1 MSTTSPLGRNLRWYM
16 AGLCSLSFVVNYI
29 DRTTLSVALPFM
41 SEDLRLTPGEQG
53 FALSAFFIT
62 YSLAQLPAGAL
73 IDKYGVRR
81 VFGMGAF
88 VWGAVTMSVG
98 LVRDAALLVAARLVL
113 GLGESVGYP
122 GCAKVVSNWFP
133 RSERSFAN
141 SVWDN
146 GSRIGAV
153 LALPVVSAAVAAT
166 SWRWAFAFTGAL
178 ALLWVV
184 LWFATYR
191 DPDQHAKLTAEER
204 AKLVE
209 GGARFADETADEGPK
224 VRWRTLFLYRTVW
237 TMMVGFFCLNYVLF
251 FFITWFP
258 SYLVSARG
266 FDLLK
271 LGVFGTI
278 PGIVAIIGSA
288 LGGYS
293 SDSLVR
299 RGWSLTRAR
308 KTCLVGG
315 LLLSS
320 VIGAAVLVDSA
331 GVALALLSVSYAS
344 LVFAGASVAS
354 LPADVAP
361 TPRQVSSLAG
371 IQNFAS
377 NLAGVSGPL
386 ITGALVALAGGSY
399 VVPLL
404 VSGAVAV
411 IGALVY
417 SFGLRTVEPLPLPG
431 EAASVPQERSG
442 GAAARS
448 A

>member
-1 MSTTSPLGRNLRWYM
+1 MPTRSPWGHNLRWYM
-16 AGLCSLSFVVNYI
+16 AGLCSLSFVVNYV

-41 SEDLRLTPGEQG
+41 SEDLELTPGEQG

-62 YSLAQLPAGAL
+62 YALAQLPAGAL
-73 IDKYGVRR
+73 IDKHGVRR
-81 VFGMGAF
+81 VFGIGAF

-98 LVRDAALLVAARLVL
+98 LIRNGTLLIGARLVL

-153 LALPVVSAAVAAT
+153 LALPLVSALVAAL

-178 ALLWVV
+178 ALLWVA
-184 LWFATYR
+184 LWFTTYR
-191 DPDQHAKLTAEER
+191 DPDKHPKLTAEER

-209 GGARFADETADEGPK
+209 GGARFAEAEAGHGPK
-224 VRWRTLFLYRTVW
+224 VRWRTLFRYRTVW
-237 TMMVGFFCLNYVLF
+237 AMMIGFFCLNYVLF

-258 SYLVSARG
+258 SYLVSERG

-271 LGVFGTI
+271 LGIFGTI
-278 PGIVAIIGSA
+278 PGLVAIAGSA

-293 SDSLVR
+293 SDALLR

-344 LVFAGASVAS
+344 LAFAGASIAS

-361 TPRQVSSLAG
+361 TPHQVSSLAG

-377 NLAGVSGPL
+377 NIAGVSGPL
-386 ITGALVALAGGSY
+386 ITGALVSLAGGSY

-404 VSGAVAV
+404 VSGGVAV
-411 IGALVY
+411 VGALVY
-417 SFGLRTVEPLPLPG
+417 GFGLRKVEPLPVSHQARVV
-431 EAASVPQERSG
+431 AA
-442 GAAARS
+442 
-448 A
+448 